1 MGAAPRSP
9 GHELILGGQRSG
21 KSRCAESRAA
31 AWLAQPGHE
40 ALLLATALSGDEEM
54 RSRIARHRRDRAE
67 RVPALGVI
75 EVPRQLA
82 QAVREHS
89 ATHRLLVV
97 DCLTLWLANLLMP
110 LQGGALDESV
120 WAARRAALCD
130 ALFEA
135 PGPVLLVS
143 NEIGLGIAPLSPEA
157 RRYVDELGRLHQDLA
172 VLCANVTLMVAGIE
186 LPVKRSG
193 V

>member
-1 MGAAPRSP
+1 MVSTPRSP

-21 KSRCAESRAA
+21 KSRCAEARAA

-75 EVPRQLA
+75 EVPRQLP

-89 ATHRLLVV
+89 APRRLLVV
-97 DCLTLWLANLLMP
+97 DCLTLWLTNLLMP
-110 LQGGALDESV
+110 VQGGALDEGV
-120 WAARRAALCD
+120 WSARRAGLCD
-130 ALFEA
+130 ALYEA
-135 PGPVLLVS
+135 SGPVLLVS
-143 NEIGLGIAPLSPEA
+143 NEIGLGIAPLTPEA
-157 RRYVDELGRLHQDLA
+157 RRFVDELGRLHQDLA
-172 VLCANVTLMVAGIE
+172 ALCANVTLMVAGIE
-186 LPVKRSG
+186 LPVKRA
-193 V
+193 VP

>member
-1 MGAAPRSP
+1 MASTRRSP
-9 GHELILGGQRSG
+9 GHEMILGGQRSG

-31 AWLAQPGHE
+31 GWLAQPGHE
-40 ALLLATALSGDEEM
+40 ALLLATALAGDDEM
-54 RSRIARHRRDRAE
+54 RSRIVRHRRDRAE

-82 QAVREHS
+82 RTVHEHS
-89 ATHRLLVV
+89 APHRLLIV

-110 LQGGALDESV
+110 LQGGALDDSV
-120 WAARRAALCD
+120 WSARRAALCD
-130 ALFEA
+130 ALYEA

-143 NEIGLGIAPLSPEA
+143 NEIGLGIAPLTPEA

-172 VLCANVTLMVAGIE
+172 ALCTNVTLMVASIE
-186 LPVKRSG
+186 LPVKRAAP
-193 V
+193 

>member
-1 MGAAPRSP
+1 MA
-9 GHELILGGQRSG
+9 HELILGGQRSG

-31 AWLAQPGHE
+31 AWLVQPGHE
-40 ALLLATALSGDEEM
+40 ALLLATALSGDDEM
-54 RSRIARHRRDRAE
+54 RSRIAFHRRDRAQ
-67 RVPALGVI
+67 RVPALSVI
-75 EVPRQLA
+75 ELPRPLA

-89 ATHRLLVV
+89 TARRLLVV

-110 LQGGALDESV
+110 LQGGALDDSV

-135 PGPVLLVS
+135 SGPVLLVS
-143 NEIGLGIAPLSPEA
+143 NEIGLGIAPLTPQA

-172 VLCANVTLMVAGIE
+172 ALCANVALMGAGIE
-186 LPVKRSG
+186 LPVKRG
-193 V
+193 AV